1 MQTFRI
7 FKRNNSIIFICT
19 ARKFGL
25 TETKKLSNNRRTLI
39 GGVHA
44 AANGRAGCCREGRS
58 VVWGGGMAARETTR
72 GASDGA
78 EAGGAPGQ
86 RRGGAATSEAAGPVV
101 AGGGVLR
108 GDLSDYDTAIEN
120 RKLVN

>member
-1 MQTFRI
+1 
-7 FKRNNSIIFICT
+7 
-19 ARKFGL
+19 
-25 TETKKLSNNRRTLI
+25 
-39 GGVHA
+39 
-44 AANGRAGCCREGRS
+44 
-58 VVWGGGMAARETTR
+58 MAARETTR

-108 GDLSDYDTAIEN
+108 GDFSDYDAAIEN

>member
-1 MQTFRI
+1 
-7 FKRNNSIIFICT
+7 
-19 ARKFGL
+19 
-25 TETKKLSNNRRTLI
+25 
-39 GGVHA
+39 
-44 AANGRAGCCREGRS
+44 
-58 VVWGGGMAARETTR
+58 MAARETAG

-86 RRGGAATSEAAGPVV
+86 RRGGAATSDAATGPVV

-120 RKLVN
+120 RKLVNKVN